1 MVFKC
6 SYCPREFPSD
16 YRKNEHEMVHLGERV
31 SCQLCGKTYSNHSN
45 LGRHHRA
52 EHEVPDNSS
61 RTQPLDRAHSTRS
74 VAVQTVVSSPSGY
87 LNCGECSAP
96 FGYDESEAYNQH
108 VAQCVSQGRVMTRN
122 KK

>member
-1 MVFKC
+1 
-6 SYCPREFPSD
+6 
-16 YRKNEHEMVHLGERV
+16 MVHLGERV
-31 SCQLCGKTYSNHSN
+31 CCQICGKTYSNHSN

-61 RTQPLDRAHSTRS
+61 RTQPLNRAYSTRS

-108 VAQCVSQGRVMTRN
+108 VAQCVSHGRVMTRT